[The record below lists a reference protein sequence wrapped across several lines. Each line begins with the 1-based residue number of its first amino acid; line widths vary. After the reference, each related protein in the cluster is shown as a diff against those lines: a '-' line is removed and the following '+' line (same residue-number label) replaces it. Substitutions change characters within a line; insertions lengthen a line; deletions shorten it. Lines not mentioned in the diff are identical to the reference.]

1 MSDTTQKKTLVEEG
15 TEFRGSL
22 TSKCPVE
29 VRGKVD
35 GDLQA
40 PSLDISPTGSVSG
53 KVKVDQ
59 LVSRGEIAGE
69 FEAEGVQLSGTV
81 KDNTVIRAK
90 TLEVKLTPATEGN
103 RLQVIFGEVALDV
116 GDAPSRD
123 VSAGAKGAGG
133 SSGKKGGG
141 GKDKEREEAEAGKS
155 VPPAPGAD

>member
-1 MSDTTQKKTLVEEG
+1 MSDATQKKTLVEEG

-40 PSLDISPTGSVSG
+40 PSLDVSPTGSVSG

-59 LVSRGEIAGE
+59 LISRGEIAGE

-81 KDNTVIRAK
+81 RDNTVIRAK

-103 RLQVIFGEVALDV
+103 RLQVIF
-116 GDAPSRD
+116 
-123 VSAGAKGAGG
+123 
-133 SSGKKGGG
+133 
-141 GKDKEREEAEAGKS
+141 
-155 VPPAPGAD
+155 

>member
-1 MSDTTQKKTLVEEG
+1 MSDGTQKKTLVEEG

-40 PSLDISPTGSVSG
+40 PSLDVSPTGSVSG

-69 FEAEGVQLSGTV
+69 FDAEGVQLSGTV

-116 GDAPSRD
+116 GDAPTRD
-123 VSAGAKGAGG
+123 ASAGKG
-133 SSGKKGGG
+133 GKKGKDRGG
-141 GKDKEREEAEAGKS
+141 EEADAGKS
-155 VPPAPGAD
+155 VPPAGG

>member
-35 GDLQA
+35 GDLIA
-40 PSLDISPTGSVSG
+40 PSLDVSPTGSVSG

-69 FEAEGVQLSGTV
+69 FDAEGVQLSGTV

-90 TLEVKLTPATEGN
+90 TLEVKLSPATEGN
-103 RLQVIFGEVALDV
+103 RLQVIFGEVALEV
-116 GDAPSRD
+116 GEAPVRD
-123 VSAGAKGAGG
+123 QLAAGKGGAG
-133 SSGKKGGG
+133 GKKGGPGGG
-141 GKDKEREEAEAGKS
+141 GKEKEREEEGKS
-155 VPPAPGAD
+155 VPPVAGG

>member
-1 MSDTTQKKTLVEEG
+1 MSDATQKKTLVEEG

-35 GDLQA
+35 GDLVA
-40 PSLDISPTGSVSG
+40 PSLDVSPTGSVSG

-69 FEAEGVQLSGTV
+69 FDADGVQLSGTV

-90 TLEVKLTPATEGN
+90 TLEVKLSPATEGN
-103 RLQVIFGEVALDV
+103 RLQVIFGEVALEV
-116 GDAPSRD
+116 GEAPARDAAA
-123 VSAGAKGAGG
+123 AGKGGA
-133 SSGKKGGG
+133 KKGGG
-141 GKDKEREEAEAGKS
+141 KEKEREEVDNGKS
-155 VPPAPGAD
+155 VPPAAGG

>member
-1 MSDTTQKKTLVEEG
+1 MSDATQKKTLVEEG

-40 PSLDISPTGSVSG
+40 PSLDVSPTGSVSG
-53 KVKVDQ
+53 KVKVEQ

-69 FEAEGVQLSGTV
+69 FDADAVQLSGTV
-81 KDNTVIRAK
+81 KDNTVIRAR

-116 GDAPSRD
+116 GDAPMRD
-123 VSAGAKGAGG
+123 ANAGKGGAG
-133 SSGKKGGG
+133 GKKGGAGG
-141 GKDKEREEAEAGKS
+141 GKEKEREEDGKS
-155 VPPAPGAD
+155 VPPVAGG